1 MARSVFYTSRFFRIF
16 LLCWG
21 IWTGA
26 SIIILHLSGLD
37 WLTASFDATTSNFLL
52 LFPCL
57 LIVSILR
64 FYLPQA
70 SNLVN
75 IIIWNIVLSAVW
87 VFVSKHVLYFIG
99 DNNYAIFLQNSLTIR
114 FVIALLILGWVTMIC
129 HVWYSSQD
137 QKKQVQRKSETLQL
151 AKDAELFKLR
161 QQLHPHFLF
170 NSLNSINAL
179 IGFKPEEARKMVQQ
193 LSDFLRSTLK
203 KEENEWVGLP
213 EEIQHLQLYLD
224 IEKVRFGKRLFTE
237 IEISD
242 EATLMKTPSLLLQP
256 LLENAIKFGLYDTTE
271 NVTIY
276 IKAFVNDN
284 NLFIQIQNPFDA
296 VTSNTHKGTGFG
308 LTAVGRRLQLIFNR
322 TDLLQTS
329 TEGNIFTTTI
339 IIPQNV

>member
-1 MARSVFYTSRFFRIF
+1 
-16 LLCWG
+16 L
-21 IWTGA
+21 
-26 SIIILHLSGLD
+26 GLD
-37 WLTASFDATTSNFLL
+37 WLTASFDAVISNFLL

-57 LIVSILR
+57 LIISILR

-75 IIIWNIVLSAVW
+75 IIIWNIVLSLVW

-99 DNNYAIFLQNSLTIR
+99 GDDYLIFLQNSLTIR

-137 QKKQVQRKSETLQL
+137 QKKQVQRKTETLQL

-179 IGFKPEEARKMVQQ
+179 IGYKPEEARKMVQQ

-203 KEENEWVGLP
+203 KEENEWVALP

-224 IEKVRFGKRLFTE
+224 IEKVRFGKRLFTN

-242 EATLMKTPSLLLQP
+242 EASLMKTPSLLLQP

-271 NVTIY
+271 NVTIH

-296 VTSNTHKGTGFG
+296 ATSTTHKGTGFG
-308 LTAVGRRLQLIFNR
+308 LTAVSRRLQLIFNR